1 MARIKYYYDT
11 ESCSFEKAR
20 LDSKTVIRKGLSYLT
35 FGGVIATLMFVYM
48 YLYFDDEVTRDLR
61 SKNELLAA
69 QISEFDNEIQHL
81 EGELQSLHQQDEEV
95 YRTILKADPLDKQWT
110 EGGIGGSVKHEDLGS
125 EALDKT
131 RERLERIQ
139 TRVKIQQ
146 ASYQALLAKMKGK
159 EDELMHMPS
168 IRPINTDLISGFGYR
183 FHPIL
188 HVNKLHTGLDFRA
201 PSGTPVYATADG
213 TVEHAGRRG
222 NGYGIFIDLDH
233 GYGYAS
239 KYAHLSKLLVKEGQK
254 VRRGDVIGLSGNT
267 GLSKGPHLHYE
278 ITKEGKKIDP
288 VDFFYSDLAPEKFV
302 EFKKQAQQYNESM
315 D

>member
-11 ESCSFEKAR
+11 ETCSFEKAK
-20 LDSKTVIRKGLSYLT
+20 LDTKTIFRMGVSYLSA
-35 FGGVIATLMFVYM
+35 GLCAAGLMFLYM
-48 YLYFDDEVTRDLR
+48 YLNFDDEVTRGLR
-61 SKNELLAA
+61 SENKELSAR
-69 QISEFDNEIQHL
+69 ISEFDAEIKNL
-81 EGELQSLHQQDEEV
+81 ESELVTLHKQDEEV
-95 YRTILKADPLDKQWT
+95 YRTILKADPIDQQWS
-110 EGGIGGSVKHEDLGS
+110 EGGIGGSPEVKDLGS
-125 EALDKT
+125 KALDET

-146 ASYQALLAKMKGK
+146 ASYQALISKMKGK
-159 EDELMHMPS
+159 EEELMHMPS

-201 PSGTPVYATADG
+201 PVGTPVYATADG
-213 TVEHAGRRG
+213 TVQHTGRRG
-222 NGYGIFIDLDH
+222 NGYGIFIDINH
-233 GYGYAS
+233 GYGYGS
-239 KYAHLSKLLVKEGQK
+239 KYAHLSKSIVSEGQK
-254 VRRGDVIGLSGNT
+254 VHRGDIIGYSGNT

-302 EFKKQAQQYNESM
+302 AFKKQAQQYNESM